1 MDDAVTTEFEAVVRR
16 MSGLPCWSV
25 QISGVG
31 SLANLHFGWKIR
43 RDDPMLHPD
52 FKVSDEERFFQGE
65 IVLYIEDCPWRLD
78 GREAVLASW
87 LDSSEPNGAI
97 DTEMKALMGQTVER
111 AEVSRPGLDLTIYF
125 DGGSVL
131 QIFPDQVDA
140 EQGDNYAL
148 KTLQTTFIVAARSI
162 LYTE

>member
-1 MDDAVTTEFEAVVRR
+1 MDDAIANEFEAAAHR

-31 SLANLHFGWKIR
+31 SLVNLHFGEKVR
-43 RDDPMLHPD
+43 RDEPMLHPD
-52 FKVSDEERFFQGE
+52 FRVSDEERFFQGE

-87 LDSSEPNGAI
+87 LDSSEAGGAI

-111 AEVSRPGLDLTIYF
+111 SEVSRPGLDLTIYF
-125 DGGSVL
+125 DGGSIL
-131 QIFPDQVDA
+131 RIFPDQVDA

-148 KTLQTTFIVAARSI
+148 TTAETTYIVAARST